1 MVYNVYKDFG
11 GDFIK
16 IATSTM
22 ISDIDSFASNELGIP
37 ITHLMERSGIAVA
50 EAVRRISR
58 EGDRVVIL
66 CGGGNNGG
74 DGYAA
79 AVKLFGIREVMVYD
93 VFSKGQKSEAG
104 NFWLSE
110 YKKCFGEPIVGLPT
124 EEKIKFGTDIIVD
137 SIFGTGFSGEVP
149 SELSAFS
156 TFINSQKH
164 IKVIAVDIPLG
175 VCADDGT
182 ARSFALKCDAT
193 VALSF
198 PKLATFSYPAK
209 EYVGEVFVD
218 SLEIDENKVAEK
230 FSFSNFYV
238 DAALAKALLPKRAD
252 NASKGSFG
260 KTLLIV
266 GSKQY
271 PGASA
276 LALEAA
282 LRGGAGY
289 VTFLGNDSLCDFLL
303 NKFPE
308 ALYKRVPDFDSETI
322 LNYTENQNSILIGS
336 GSGCTEELFCIIKSI
351 LASPGSPVILDADAI
366 NSIARFGTAEILK
379 TAKREVIL
387 TPHPL
392 EFSRLSGISIEEIQN
407 NRYKVAKE
415 FAKEH
420 SCTLLLKGAATVVT
434 DGVTTY
440 INGSGSS
447 ALAKAGSG
455 DVLAGL
461 LASILAYSHSPLES
475 AALAAYI
482 HGKAG
487 DELAKE
493 YSSYGV
499 TPSDIP
505 KMTAKIMAEI
515 EFS

>member
-16 IATSTM
+16 IATSAM
-22 ISDIDSFASNELGIP
+22 IRDIDSFASNELSIP
-37 ITHLMERSGIAVA
+37 ITELMERSGVAIA
-50 EAVRRISR
+50 EAVKRISR
-58 EGDRVVIL
+58 DGDRVVIL
-66 CGGGNNGG
+66 SGGGNNGG

-79 AVKLFGIREVMVYD
+79 AVKLFGLRDVLVYD
-93 VFSKGQKSEAG
+93 VFSKGQKSKAG

-110 YKKCFGEPIVGLPT
+110 YKNLYGEPALGLPP
-124 EEKIKFGTDIIVD
+124 EEKIKFGTDILVD
-137 SIFGTGFSGEVP
+137 AIFGTGFSGDVP

-156 TFINSQKH
+156 SFLNSQSH
-164 IKVIAVDIPLG
+164 IKVVAVDIPLG
-175 VCADDGT
+175 VCADDGS
-182 ARSFALKCDAT
+182 ARDFALRCNVT

-198 PKLATFSYPAK
+198 PKLAMFSYPAK
-209 EYVGEVFVD
+209 EYVGEVV
-218 SLEIDENKVAEK
+218 IDNLGIYENKIAEK
-230 FSFSNFYV
+230 FSFANFYV
-238 DAALAKALLPKRAD
+238 DRDFAKTLLPERA
-252 NASKGSFG
+252 NNTSKGSFG

-266 GSKQY
+266 GSDQY

-289 VTFLGNDSLCDFLL
+289 VTFLGNDFLCDFLL

-308 ALYKRVPDFDSETI
+308 ALYNRVPDLDSEKV
-322 LNYTENQNSILIGS
+322 LAYAEKQSSILIGS
-336 GSGCTEELFCIIKSI
+336 GSGCTEELFCIVKKF
-351 LASPGSPVILDADAI
+351 LASPGAPVILDADAI
-366 NSIARFGTAEILK
+366 NSIARFGNAEVLK
-379 TAKREVIL
+379 SANREVIL

-392 EFSRLSGISIEEIQN
+392 EFSRLSGISVEDVQK
-407 NRYKVAKE
+407 NRYKAAKE
-415 FAKEH
+415 FAKQH
-420 SCTLLLKGAATVVT
+420 SCILLLKGAATVVT
-434 DGVTTY
+434 DGETTY

-461 LASILAYSHSPLES
+461 LASLLACSHSPIKS

-482 HGKAG
+482 HGRAG
-487 DELAKE
+487 DLLSKE

-505 KMTAKIMAEI
+505 KTAAKIMAEI